1 MDVELRQKT
10 GTTSARC
17 SLGWATAL
25 LSMLLWLVG
34 CGAPPSVTSLRRHA
48 ACVYSFEV
56 PAACE
61 TVYQRIARR
70 AQERY
75 RHTNLATY
83 QPGVT
88 ATLAPDGQAATVTF
102 FNAGGLGLRYVLTAD
117 LHALDPARTEVQIY
131 AASRTSAPEVIL
143 WQHWANIPLDNS
155 PAQPSPPPEENGPK
169 DANDL
174 KAGGG
179 R

>member
-1 MDVELRQKT
+1 MDVELRQET
-10 GTTSARC
+10 STTSARC
-17 SLGWATAL
+17 SLGWVTAL

-34 CGAPPSVTSLRRHA
+34 CGEPPSVASLRRHA

-61 TVYQRIARR
+61 TVYQRLARR

-88 ATLAPDGQAATVTF
+88 ATLASDGQAAT
-102 FNAGGLGLRYVLTAD
+102 
-117 LHALDPARTEVQIY
+117 
-131 AASRTSAPEVIL
+131 
-143 WQHWANIPLDNS
+143 
-155 PAQPSPPPEENGPK
+155 
-169 DANDL
+169 
-174 KAGGG
+174 
-179 R
+179 